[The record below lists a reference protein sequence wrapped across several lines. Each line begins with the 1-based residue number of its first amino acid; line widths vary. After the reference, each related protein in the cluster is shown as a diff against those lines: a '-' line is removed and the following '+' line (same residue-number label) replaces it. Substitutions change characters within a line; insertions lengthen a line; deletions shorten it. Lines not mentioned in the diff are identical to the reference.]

1 MKKLT
6 RLETLDSQFITELFN
21 HILCSR
27 SKTRLFLVLTRD
39 SQAEVSTFYCFIE
52 IVGYGLVNDF

>member
-27 SKTRLFLVLTRD
+27 SKPRRMFLVLHVTP
-39 SQAEVSTFYCFIE
+39 AEVSTFYCFIE